1 MPLPPIDKRNG
12 KQEDRGGPLGL
23 RSAAIL
29 LIAVSLGV
37 TALVG
42 WQYLRSYRNTSAVFL
57 KQITEKAEIRL
68 IRFFEPVTNTARL
81 VQKWDEGGVLN
92 LSDPV
97 ALDAKL
103 MPIVE
108 QNPQVHSLLIAR
120 RDRLDYALIRG
131 IRFWQVRHI
140 VTDASGSPAAH
151 WQRIDDRGRV
161 IEEWTAADDFKPTSK
176 AWFMGAIARK
186 RDGLFWTEPYALFP
200 SGDVGITAAAH
211 WKNADGD
218 AVAALNVRLHDVLG
232 IIDDIRIGESF
243 RCFLYTGEFTVIDF
257 GRPVDAYAANDK
269 SAKEI
274 GANTPE
280 DPLIAAALTQAR
292 QLKSSGEPFQFR
304 YNRKSWWGQLKPL
317 GESGSETSGTGTQH
331 AAGERQH
338 PTGIGILVP
347 QSELLAHVNLFNM
360 AIALGLLVLLWAL
373 FIVYAR
379 RRFRVAIAA
388 SAGHRSL
395 DQMSEA
401 EIAGWISEGEG
412 ERQEF
417 KSTLRWNLKTGK
429 AGKEIELAVMKT
441 VAAYLNTD
449 GGRLLVGVSDDGRV
463 LGIAADGF
471 DSDDKYLRHFGSL
484 FNQHIGVE
492 FSEYVEFGIKAAG
505 GRKMFA
511 VVCRKSPKPV
521 FVRHNKEEA
530 FYIRSGPSSRQLS
543 TSQVLSYLKDR
554 TTSP

>member
-1 MPLPPIDKRNG
+1 MPLPPIDKRDG
-12 KQEDRGGPLGL
+12 KQEDRGGLLGL
-23 RSAAIL
+23 RSAAIF

-57 KQITEKAEIRL
+57 KQVAEKAEIRL
-68 IRFFEPVTNTARL
+68 IRFFEAVTNTARL
-81 VQKWDEGGVLN
+81 VEKWDAGGMLN
-92 LSDPV
+92 LSDPI
-97 ALDAKL
+97 ALDAKFI
-103 MPIVE
+103 PIVE

-120 RDRLDYALIRG
+120 RDRLDYALIRNLH
-131 IRFWQVRHI
+131 FWQVRHI
-140 VTDASGSPAAH
+140 VKDAAGSPAAH
-151 WQRIDDRGRV
+151 WQRIDHQGRV

-176 AWFMGAIARK
+176 TWFMGAMARK
-186 RDGLFWTEPYALFP
+186 RNGLFWTEPYALYP
-200 SGDVGITAAAH
+200 SGDVGITAAVH
-211 WKNADGD
+211 WKNARGD
-218 AVAALNVRLHDVLG
+218 AVAALNVLLGDVLQ

-243 RCFLYTGEFTVIDF
+243 RCFLYSGESTVIDF

-274 GANTPE
+274 GANTPD

-292 QLKSSGEPFQFR
+292 QLNSIGQPFPFR
-304 YNRKSWWGQLKPL
+304 YNRKLWWGQLKPL
-317 GESGSETSGTGTQH
+317 GESLSENAANRGQH
-331 AAGERQH
+331 AAGDRQR
-338 PTGIGILVP
+338 PTGIGILVR
-347 QSELLAHVNLFNM
+347 QSELLAHANLFSM
-360 AIALGLLVLLWAL
+360 VTALGLLVSLWAL

-379 RRFRVAIAA
+379 RQIRIPNAA
-388 SAGHRSL
+388 AGHRPL
-395 DQMSEA
+395 DQVSEA
-401 EIAGWISEGEG
+401 QITDWIRQGEG

-417 KSTLRWNLKTGK
+417 KSTLRWNLKTDK

-441 VAAYLNTD
+441 VAAYMNTD
-449 GGRLLVGVSDDGRV
+449 GGRLLVGVGDDGRI

-492 FSEYVEFGIKAAG
+492 FSEYVEFGIKAVE

-543 TSQVLSYLKDR
+543 TSQVLPYLKDR
-554 TTSP
+554 TTRP